1 MEKQENN
8 YKISK
13 ISNPEFL
20 GALNEEII
28 KLVSKINIPGLT
40 QQPLWTYFYQSIQRS
55 YLQEQATGKA
65 EEEFWV
71 VYTEKENESVTVHA
85 FGHWYKKKL
94 PDIGKVYC
102 DWIYSWNTSK
112 VPAQMIIDKFLKFG
126 EAHHC
131 PWFEYDAINE
141 RVFKVLKGAAEKRGY
156 DIARQPRINCIGRKI
171 K

>member
-1 MEKQENN
+1 MEKEN

-13 ISNPEFL
+13 VNNPEFL

-28 KLVSKINIPGLT
+28 KFAAKVDIPGIT
-40 QQPLWTYFYQSIQRS
+40 YQTLWTYFYQSIQRS
-55 YLQEQATGKA
+55 YLQEQANGKA

-71 VYTEKENESVTVHA
+71 VYTEEENKPVTIHA
-85 FGHWYKKKL
+85 FGHWYKKGM

-112 VPAQMIIDKFLKFG
+112 IPAQMIIDKFLKFG

-141 RVFKVLKGAAEKRGY
+141 RVYKVLKSAAEKRNY
-156 DIARQPRINCIGRKI
+156 EIKRQPRINCIGRKI